1 VEEEALNMRRLKT
14 ISNAKDTYLE
24 LVKRFPL
31 RSIKSRS
38 EHQAA
43 LKMLSKLAISGVEDD
58 DGSLAYMETLAQLID
73 DYEKGAGM
81 KLDLRGATPLR
92 ALKHLMEVHGLTVT
106 SLGKIVGS
114 QGTLSDVIAG
124 RRELSKSM
132 IRKLADHFGVSAA
145 VFL

>member
-1 VEEEALNMRRLKT
+1 VEKEVLNMRKLKT
-14 ISNAKDTYLE
+14 ISNVKDSYLE

-43 LKMLSKLAISGVEDD
+43 IKVLSKLAIRGVDD
-58 DGSLAYMETLAQLID
+58 DGSLQYIETLAQLID
-73 DYEKGAGM
+73 DYEKGAGL
-81 KLDLRGATPLR
+81 KLDLSGFTPLR
-92 ALKHLMEVHGLTVT
+92 SLKHLMEVHDLTVT

-114 QGTLSDVIAG
+114 QGTLSDVLAG

-132 IRKLADHFGVSAA
+132 IRKLADHFGVSPA

>member
-1 VEEEALNMRRLKT
+1 VEKEVLNMRKLKT
-14 ISNAKDTYLE
+14 VSRVKDTYLE

-43 LKMLSKLAISGVEDD
+43 VKMLSKLAIRGVDD
-58 DGSLAYMETLAQLID
+58 DGAIQYMETLAQLID
-73 DYEKGAGM
+73 DYEKGAGL
-81 KLDLRGATPLR
+81 KLDLSGFTPLR
-92 ALKHLMEVHGLTVT
+92 ALKHLMDVHDLTVT

-114 QGTLSDVIAG
+114 QGTLSDVLAG